1 MLDVPEETVIPI
13 TRAVVRVEEGPLA
26 YVVAHRDA
34 IAANWIQEVSAN
46 PALFDGSFFMAEQAE
61 IDDGIFH
68 AVYKRTTFATM
79 MHWKRNA
86 SSNKPWHIF
95 GVGVIVSS
103 DNQLIA
109 GQMGT
114 TTSAAGRVY
123 FPAGSFDAN
132 DLVGDQVDFDGNALR
147 EVAEETGLDLAEAGR
162 RDATPFL
169 VKVGR
174 SIAVFR
180 RYYFPRPADELLA
193 AIRAT
198 IASQAEPEL
207 DGVCAISAAGEMG
220 EATPRTFSTFAD
232 WHFTP

>member
-1 MLDVPEETVIPI
+1 
-13 TRAVVRVEEGPLA
+13 
-26 YVVAHRDA
+26 
-34 IAANWIQEVSAN
+34 
-46 PALFDGSFFMAEQAE
+46 MAEQAQ
-61 IDDGIFH
+61 IDDGIFR
-68 AVYKRTTFATM
+68 ATYRRTSFATM

-86 SSNKPWHIF
+86 SSDKPWHIF

-103 DNQLIA
+103 DNKLIA
-109 GQMGT
+109 GHMGA
-114 TTSAAGRVY
+114 TTSVAGRVY

-132 DLVGDQVDFDGNALR
+132 DLVGEHVDFDGKALR
-147 EVAEETGLDLAEAGR
+147 EVAEETGLDLAEAVK
-162 RDATPFL
+162 RDKTQYL
-169 VKVGR
+169 VTVGR

-180 RYYFPRPADELLA
+180 RYYFSRTADELLA